1 MIPIVGRMT
10 IEVDGER
17 VVVGPFSISDMEAAK
32 DLDGIGMLELFAAHI
47 EEPADFAERF
57 GMPWVGAA
65 CYAWRGAVEAFMAKL
80 ATPLNREARRHLN

>member
-1 MIPIVGRMT
+1 MIPVVGRMT

-17 VVVGPFSISDMEAAK
+17 VVVGPFTMADMEASRSA
-32 DLDGIGMLELFAAHI
+32 GGMEMLELFAAHI

-65 CYAWRGAVEAFMAKL
+65 CYAWQAAVGAFMAKL
-80 ATPLNREARRHLN
+80 APLNRAARRHLN

>member
-17 VVVGPFSISDMEAAK
+17 VVVGPFSVSDMEAAK
-32 DLDGIGMLELFAAHI
+32 DLDGIGALELFAAHI

-57 GMPWVGAA
+57 GMPWAVAA
-65 CYAWRGAVEAFMAKL
+65 CYTWQAAVGAFMAKL
-80 ATPLNREARRHLN
+80 AAPANRAARRHLN